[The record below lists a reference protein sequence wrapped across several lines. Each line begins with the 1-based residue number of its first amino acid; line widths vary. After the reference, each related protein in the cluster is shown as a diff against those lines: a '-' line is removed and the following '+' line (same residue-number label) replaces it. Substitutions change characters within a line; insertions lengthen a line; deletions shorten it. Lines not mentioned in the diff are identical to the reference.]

1 MILAAALPLLIRT
14 IRIDRQ
20 AEAMVNEVAA
30 AE

>member
-1 MILAAALPLLIRT
+1 MILAALPLLIRT